1 MKTYEGKTLDDVIQ
15 HACQDLGITP
25 DELTY
30 EIIEEKKEVEPIVHK
45 LIERANFY
53 GGRDNISAIVV
64 MQD

>member
-30 EIIEEKKEVEPIVHK
+30 EIIEEKKVCFLKKLLLNVIVK
-45 LIERANFY
+45 VWFKNTWKVL
-53 GGRDNISAIVV
+53 
-64 MQD
+64 

>member
-30 EIIEEKKEVEPIVHK
+30 EIIEEKRVCFLKKLLLNVIVK
-45 LIERANFY
+45 VWFKNTWKVL
-53 GGRDNISAIVV
+53 
-64 MQD
+64 